1 MAQLEQVTEKVTL
14 MNDDMQNIN
23 NPTQLDIKEVA
34 SRPATPSLEEVDT
47 QKTNAVS
54 KVTSAAVLS

>member
-1 MAQLEQVTEKVTL
+1 MAQLEQVTEKVAL

-34 SRPATPSLEEVDT
+34 SRPATPRLEEVDT
-47 QKTNAVS
+47 QNTNAVS